1 MSLKD
6 ILHELAGRVNAPHLH
21 EDIDAL
27 PGDEAPAEEAPAD
40 DAPAEPEAEAEVPKG
55 GKK

>member
-6 ILHELAGRVNAPHLH
+6 ILHELAGRVNAGHLH

-27 PGDEAPAEEAPAD
+27 PDE
-40 DAPAEPEAEAEVPKG
+40 APAEPEASADAPAKAKKG
-55 GKK
+55 EG